1 MTKKIIPS
9 PLLVQYEL
17 TTKCNLLC
25 NMCYN
30 DSGGQNDRSSEL
42 TQEEWIKIITET
54 AQMGILEA
62 IISGGEPLSMGHQFI
77 ANILNILSSHNVA
90 ITFLSNGWYIDEPFV
105 KQVKSSKFNR
115 VQISIDAPTAEM
127 HDKIR
132 GVKGSFVRAVH
143 AAHTFANQGIK
154 VRIACAI
161 QQINRHVA
169 QEMCELAIA
178 IGASELALDEV
189 MPIGR
194 GLGNFDKICLPEGT
208 RSKLLEE
215 IDFLRQSYDPF
226 LSILEGFQRRSQLDL
241 LSSVGITESIVIRP
255 DGELRLNCM
264 APFSVGNVRKDGFQK
279 AWSRALNAWQQPEL
293 RNYVKSIT
301 DNHSLKDTYC
311 KLGVIKGQEN
321 VQIS

>member
-1 MTKKIIPS
+1 MTKKIIPP

-30 DSGGQNDRSSEL
+30 GSGGSNDRSGEL
-42 TQEEWIKIITET
+42 TKEEWIKIITET

-77 ANILNILSSHNVA
+77 IDIVNILSSHNIA
-90 ITFLSNGWYIDEPFV
+90 ITLLSNGWYINDSFV
-105 KQVKSSKFNR
+105 KQVKHSKFNR

-132 GVKGSFVRAVH
+132 GVKGSFVQAVN
-143 AAHTFANQGIK
+143 AAHAFANQGVK
-154 VRIACAI
+154 VRISCVI
-161 QQINRHVA
+161 QKINRHVA

-178 IGASELALDEV
+178 IGASELALDEL

-194 GLGNFDKICLPEGT
+194 GLGNFDEIGLPEDT

-215 IDFLRQSYDPF
+215 IDFLRQSYNPF

-241 LSSVGITESIVIRP
+241 LSSVDVTESIVIRP

-264 APFSVGNVRKDGFQK
+264 APFSVGNVRDGFQK
-279 AWSRALNAWQQPEL
+279 AWSKALNAWQQPEL
-293 RNYVKSIT
+293 CNYVNSVT
-301 DNHSLKDTYC
+301 DNHSLKDVYC
-311 KLGVIKGQEN
+311 ELGIIEGQEN